1 MASKKKKPAEV
12 EVELKEAVG
21 IVDSSADVAV
31 ETKTSTKAKLLH
43 NLSRHAQQLPAGIVV
58 KPGEMLAVTVE
69 SDGRQFVWTLSN
81 TVKYYLTDA
90 DQSRINHGVSIGVW
104 AWK

>member
-1 MASKKKKPAEV
+1 MTSKKKKPVAI
-12 EVELKEAVG
+12 EVELKEAVDV
-21 IVDSSADVAV
+21 VDSSAEVMQKPVVSD
-31 ETKTSTKAKLLH
+31 KLLH

-58 KPGEMLAVTVE
+58 KPGGMLPVTIE
-69 SDGRQFVWTLSN
+69 SDDCQFVWTLNN

-90 DQSRINHGVSIGVW
+90 DHSRINHGVSIGVW